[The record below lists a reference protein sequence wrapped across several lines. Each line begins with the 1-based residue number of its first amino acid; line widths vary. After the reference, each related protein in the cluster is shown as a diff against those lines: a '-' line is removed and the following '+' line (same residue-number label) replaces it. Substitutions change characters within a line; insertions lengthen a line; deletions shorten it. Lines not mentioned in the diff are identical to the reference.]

1 MQILWQ
7 EQSYHNYGYYGL
19 KRIIPKTSC
28 RYSEIDNFLKIYK
41 SNAWDVENY
50 LEEYKKHPVLETF
63 MKLGFYNI
71 ALYYLNS
78 GFTKHDYKNNCDV
91 SKLNEEEKELHKILG
106 LNKQQFKIM
115 NSVDNPTMEFYE
127 CIKANKTSKV
137 YSKEEY
143 ELVNAKCTTEFR
155 CQKMF
160 DLFETVSYHNPYIY
174 YQHHPQAI
182 LLKNHHN
189 LYLKHILFL

>member
-1 MQILWQ
+1 MTNYEFRNFHLTWIRWCKCTPHYAGNGYYN
-7 EQSYHNYGYYGL
+7 SYFSHDIRYVSHDNYGYYGL

-91 SKLNEEEKELHKILG
+91 SKLDEEEKELHKILG

-127 CIKANKTSKV
+127 CIKANKTPKV
-137 YSKEEY
+137 YSKEE
-143 ELVNAKCTTEFR
+143 
-155 CQKMF
+155 
-160 DLFETVSYHNPYIY
+160 
-174 YQHHPQAI
+174 
-182 LLKNHHN
+182 
-189 LYLKHILFL
+189 